1 MTRPPE
7 DISSEGDTTID
18 ELFGLDERIRQKLS
32 SINVERI
39 FAVQAE
45 AWQRTGGGIGFHRDV
60 CICAPTGS
68 GKTLA
73 YALPIVHAL
82 AKQTKMPQLRALIVV
97 PTGDLASQVGR
108 VFQPLC
114 EAAGLKITVAKGP
127 TQTTTSNK
135 DDEAGK
141 QNDMTYQASTKQTS
155 RNKLANESVVCAE
168 VRTQMALFFLLVPTY
183 WLHLLVAS
191 SL

>member
-1 MTRPPE
+1 MTRLPE

-18 ELFGLDERIRQKLS
+18 RLIGLDERIRQKLS

-82 AKQTKMPQLRALIVV
+82 AKQTRMPQLRALIVV
-97 PTGDLASQVGR
+97 PTGDLASQVGQ

-114 EAAGLKITVAKGP
+114 EL
-127 TQTTTSNK
+127 
-135 DDEAGK
+135 
-141 QNDMTYQASTKQTS
+141 
-155 RNKLANESVVCAE
+155 
-168 VRTQMALFFLLVPTY
+168 
-183 WLHLLVAS
+183 
-191 SL
+191 SLIHI